1 MRMPCLAPG
10 KWVANECRS
19 VWQVEILALADV
31 DSLVDRK
38 DREHLF
44 ARSTPMVI
52 VPTGDLPF
60 V

>member
-1 MRMPCLAPG
+1 MQSWV
-10 KWVANECRS
+10 WVANECRS